1 MATPRI
7 YTRQPLVV
15 GQVIELDD
23 AAARHVGLVLRMK
36 AGQPLMLFNGE
47 GGCFSASIVQS
58 SKRSVSVELLEHFP
72 DEKES
77 PLKVHLAQSISKGDR
92 MEYAIQKATE
102 LGISE
107 ITPIYSEHGDVRLKA
122 DRAEKKQQHWQQ
134 VAISACEQC
143 QRNRVPV
150 VHAPVSL
157 EQWLQQTQ
165 ADLKLVLHHRTEQ
178 KLSGYDQPQT
188 VALLIGPE
196 GGLSANEIALAEQQN
211 FKALALGPRVLRTET
226 APVVA
231 MSVLQYCWGDF

>member
-7 YTRQPLVV
+7 YSPQPLVE
-15 GQVIELDD
+15 GQSVQLDE

-36 AGQPLMLFNGE
+36 AGQPLTLFNGE
-47 GGCFSASIVQS
+47 GGCFSATIEES
-58 SKRSVSVELLEHFP
+58 SKRSVTVSLDTFHP

-102 LGISE
+102 LGITE
-107 ITPIYSEHGDVRLKA
+107 ITPIYTEHGDVRLKG
-122 DRAEKKQQHWQQ
+122 DRAAKKQQHWQQ

-150 VHAPVSL
+150 VHAPL
-157 EQWLQQTQ
+157 GLQEWLASVE
-165 ADLKLVLHHRTEQ
+165 ADLKLVLHHRTERQ
-178 KLSGYDQPQT
+178 LCGYDRPET

-196 GGLSANEIALAEQQN
+196 GGLSAPEIAQAEAQA
-211 FKALALGPRVLRTET
+211 FHPLALGPRVLRTET

-231 MSVLQYCWGDF
+231 MSVLQYLWGDF

>member
-7 YTRQPLVV
+7 YSAQPLTL
-15 GQVIELDD
+15 GQLIQLDA

-36 AGQPLMLFNGE
+36 AGQPLTLFNGD
-47 GGCFSASIVQS
+47 GGCFSATIKES
-58 SKRSVSVELLEHFP
+58 SKRSVTVSIDTFHP

-102 LGISE
+102 LGITE
-107 ITPIYSEHGDVRLKA
+107 ITPIYTEHGDVRLKG
-122 DRAEKKQQHWQQ
+122 DRAGKKQQHWQQ

-150 VHAPVSL
+150 VHPAVSL
-157 EQWLQQTQ
+157 QEWLEEVQ
-165 ADLKLVLHHRTEQ
+165 ADLKLVLHHRTERQ
-178 KLSGYDQPQT
+178 LSGYDKPER

-196 GGLSANEIALAEQQN
+196 GGLSASEIEQAQQQN
-211 FKALALGPRVLRTET
+211 FKPLALGPRVLRTET

-231 MSVLQYCWGDF
+231 LSVLQYNWGDF